1 MGNSKH
7 GGGIIEDKEW
17 LHLDNAIGE
26 TALVSKLEKVEK
38 LRKRLTLTTTGCT
51 ISIIQVGN
59 QCILSR
65 WQI

>member
-1 MGNSKH
+1 MGSSKH

-26 TALVSKLEKVEK
+26 TALVSKVEK